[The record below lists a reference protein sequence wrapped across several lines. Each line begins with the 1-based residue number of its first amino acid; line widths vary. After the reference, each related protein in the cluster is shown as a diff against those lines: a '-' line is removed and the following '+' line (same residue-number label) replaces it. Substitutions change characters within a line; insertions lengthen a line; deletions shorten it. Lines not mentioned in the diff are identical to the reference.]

1 MSDNYDDVDL
11 TEKVPLTRWNM
22 SDLARTLGS
31 IESTLKDMR
40 GDIQAGTT
48 TQNMILTQM
57 KVIDQRVGALE
68 IKDLD
73 RSRFRQA
80 AGRVTLV
87 LLVPVIVAA
96 TQVHEW
102 FNTVNDI
109 IFPRK

>member
-1 MSDNYDDVDL
+1 MRAIYVGY
-11 TEKVPLTRWNM
+11 R
-22 SDLARTLGS
+22 LACVGGCR
-31 IESTLKDMR
+31 DR
-40 GDIQAGTT
+40 G
-48 TQNMILTQM
+48 
-57 KVIDQRVGALE
+57 IDQRVGALE